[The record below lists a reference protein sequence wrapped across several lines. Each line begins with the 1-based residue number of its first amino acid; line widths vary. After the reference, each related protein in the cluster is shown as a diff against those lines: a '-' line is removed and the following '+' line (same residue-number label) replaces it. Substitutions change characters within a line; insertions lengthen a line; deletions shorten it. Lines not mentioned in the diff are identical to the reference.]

1 MFFKIKKTVLAI
13 FIYYV
18 LCGFANAAI
27 LNKIIVEN
35 NIRVNT
41 ETIILFSKVKI
52 GDELDQND
60 LNNILKDLYD
70 TDFFSDIEINF
81 ENSILT
87 LNVTENPI
95 IQNLVFKGIKSK
107 DFLKALKERILIKEK
122 NPFIENKVKNE
133 LEKIKNIL
141 QESGFYFSNVSLS
154 KKENDNNTI
163 DLIFD
168 INLGEKSYINKI
180 IFLGDKKFK
189 KRQLLNVIAS
199 EEDKFWKFISK
210 KRLLDNQ
217 RINLDKRLLESFYKN
232 RGYYDVKIVSDT
244 VQYQE
249 NQKFNLVFNIDS
261 GIKYYFGEFNINFPD
276 DYEEK
281 YFEKAI
287 RNLNEYSGEKYS
299 FKVIEKILEEIEKI
313 ASNNQFEFVDA
324 KIDEEIIE
332 NKININID
340 IEEDSIKTYVKK
352 INILGNNI
360 TIEDVVRNELI
371 IDEGDPLNNVLF
383 NKSVSNIKS
392 LNIFKSVKTEIKDTD
407 DNLRKEIDIIVEEKP
422 TGEVSVGAGVGT
434 SGTST
439 SFGVREN
446 NFLGQGIK
454 LNSNISLSEETLKG
468 MFSYTKPNFKNSDR
482 DLTLSVQSNETD
494 RLKDYGYKTNDTGF
508 SIGTRFEHLEDFFIS
523 PTFSTNYESIETS
536 STASSRLKKQSGD
549 YFDIEGKYI
558 LDYDKRDQRF
568 QPTDGFLSSFSQQLP
583 FNIEDNQTII
593 NSYEFTAYHEY
604 LEDLVASISLFG
616 MNANSFGDD
625 DVRISD
631 RLFMPSRKLRGF
643 EAGKVG
649 PIDNGDY
656 VGGNY
661 LTSLNVS
668 SNLPVFPSLE
678 TIDFNVFYDAA
689 NIWGVDYNSQIN
701 DSSALRSSTGLA
713 IDWYTPIGPLSFSFS
728 QALTKKSTD
737 KTESFRFNLGT
748 TF

>member
-1 MFFKIKKTVLAI
+1 MFFKIKKTFLAI

-18 LCGFANAAI
+18 LSSFANAAI

-52 GDELDQND
+52 GDELNQND
-60 LNNILKDLYD
+60 LNNILKDLYN

-107 DFLKALKERILIKEK
+107 DFLKALKERVSIKEK
-122 NPFIENKVKNE
+122 NPFIENKVKSE

-217 RINLDKRLLESFYKN
+217 RISLDKRLLESFYKN

-249 NQKFNLVFNIDS
+249 NKKFNLVFNIDS

-287 RNLNEYSGEKYS
+287 KNLNEYSGEKYS
-299 FKVIEKILEEIEKI
+299 FKVIEKMLEEIEKI

-324 KIDEEIIE
+324 KIDEEIKD
-332 NKININID
+332 NTINININ
-340 IEEDSIKTYVKK
+340 IAEDSIKTYVKK

-383 NKSVSNIKS
+383 NKSVNNIKS

-407 DNLRKEIDIIVEEKP
+407 ENLLKEIDIIVEEKP

-446 NFLGQGIK
+446 NFLGKGIK

-468 MFSYTKPNFKNSDR
+468 MFSYTKPNFNNSDR
-482 DLTLSVQSNETD
+482 DLTLSFQSNETD

-508 SIGTRFEHLEDFFIS
+508 SVGTRFEHLEDLFIS
-523 PTFSTNYESIETS
+523 PSFSTNYESIETS

-549 YFDIEGKYI
+549 YFDIEGKYF

-616 MNANSFGDD
+616 MNANSFGED

-661 LTSLNVS
+661 LTALNVS

-689 NIWGVDYNSQIN
+689 NIWGVDYDSQIN

-737 KTESFRFNLGT
+737 KTEGFRFNLGT

>member
-1 MFFKIKKTVLAI
+1 MFFKIKKTFLAI

-18 LCGFANAAI
+18 LSSFANSAI
-27 LNKIIVEN
+27 LNKIVVEN

-81 ENSILT
+81 KNSILT
-87 LNVTENPI
+87 LKVTENPI

-107 DFLKALKERILIKEK
+107 DFLKALKERVSIKEK
-122 NPFIENKVKNE
+122 NPFIENKVKSE

-189 KRQLLNVIAS
+189 KRKLLNVIAS
-199 EEDKFWKFISK
+199 EEDNFWKFISK

-217 RINLDKRLLESFYKN
+217 RISLDKRLLESFYKN
-232 RGYYDVKIVSDT
+232 RGYYNVKIASDT

-249 NQKFNLVFNIDS
+249 NKKFNLVFNIDS

-299 FKVIEKILEEIEKI
+299 FKVIEKMLEEIEKI

-324 KIDEEIIE
+324 KIDEEIKE
-332 NKININID
+332 NTINININ

-383 NKSVSNIKS
+383 NKSVNNVKS

-454 LNSNISLSEETLKG
+454 LNSNLSLSEETLKG

-549 YFDIEGKYI
+549 YFDVEGKYI

-568 QPTDGFLSSFSQQLP
+568 QPTDGFLSTFSQQLP

-661 LTSLNVS
+661 LTALNIS

-713 IDWYTPIGPLSFSFS
+713 IDWYTPVGPLSFSFS
-728 QALTKKSTD
+728 QPLTKKSTD

>member
-1 MFFKIKKTVLAI
+1 MFFKIKKTFLAI

-18 LCGFANAAI
+18 LSSFANSAI
-27 LNKIIVEN
+27 LNKIVVEN

-81 ENSILT
+81 KNSILT
-87 LNVTENPI
+87 LKVTENPI

-107 DFLKALKERILIKEK
+107 DFLKALKERVSIKEK
-122 NPFIENKVKNE
+122 NPFIENKVKSE

-189 KRQLLNVIAS
+189 KRKLLNVIAS

-217 RINLDKRLLESFYKN
+217 RISLDKRLLESFYKN
-232 RGYYDVKIVSDT
+232 RGYYNVKIASDT

-249 NQKFNLVFNIDS
+249 NKKFNLVFNIDS

-299 FKVIEKILEEIEKI
+299 FKVIEKMLEEIEKI

-324 KIDEEIIE
+324 KIDEEIKE
-332 NKININID
+332 NTINININ

-383 NKSVSNIKS
+383 NKSVNNVKS

-454 LNSNISLSEETLKG
+454 LNSNLSLSEETLKG

-549 YFDIEGKYI
+549 YFDVEGKYI

-568 QPTDGFLSSFSQQLP
+568 QPTDGFLSTFSQQLP

-661 LTSLNVS
+661 LTALNIS

-713 IDWYTPIGPLSFSFS
+713 IDWYTPVGPLSFSFS
-728 QALTKKSTD
+728 QPLTKKSTD

>member
-1 MFFKIKKTVLAI
+1 MFFKIKKTFLAI

-18 LCGFANAAI
+18 LSSFANSAI
-27 LNKIIVEN
+27 LNKIVVEN

-81 ENSILT
+81 KNSILT
-87 LNVTENPI
+87 LKVTENPI

-107 DFLKALKERILIKEK
+107 DFLKALKERVSIKEK
-122 NPFIENKVKNE
+122 NPFIENKVKSE

-189 KRQLLNVIAS
+189 KRKLLNVIAS

-217 RINLDKRLLESFYKN
+217 RISLDKRLLESFYKN
-232 RGYYDVKIVSDT
+232 RGYYNVKIASDT

-249 NQKFNLVFNIDS
+249 NKKFNLVFNIDS

-299 FKVIEKILEEIEKI
+299 FKVIEKMLEEIEKI

-324 KIDEEIIE
+324 KIDEEIKE
-332 NKININID
+332 NKINININ

-383 NKSVSNIKS
+383 NKSVNNVKS

-454 LNSNISLSEETLKG
+454 LNSNLSLSEETLKG

-549 YFDIEGKYI
+549 YFDVEGKYI

-568 QPTDGFLSSFSQQLP
+568 QPTDGFLSTFSQQLP

-661 LTSLNVS
+661 LTALNIS

-713 IDWYTPIGPLSFSFS
+713 IDWYTPVGPLSFSFS
-728 QALTKKSTD
+728 QPLTKKSTD

>member
-1 MFFKIKKTVLAI
+1 MFFKIKKTFLAI

-18 LCGFANAAI
+18 LSSFANSAI
-27 LNKIIVEN
+27 LNNIVVEN

-81 ENSILT
+81 KNSILT
-87 LNVTENPI
+87 LKVTENPI

-107 DFLKALKERILIKEK
+107 DFLKALKERVSIKEK
-122 NPFIENKVKNE
+122 NPFIENKAKSE

-189 KRQLLNVIAS
+189 KRKLLNVIAS

-217 RINLDKRLLESFYKN
+217 RISLDKRLLESFYKN
-232 RGYYDVKIVSDT
+232 RGYYNVKIASDT

-249 NQKFNLVFNIDS
+249 NKKFNLVFNIDS

-299 FKVIEKILEEIEKI
+299 FKVIEKMLEEIEKI

-324 KIDEEIIE
+324 KIDEEIKE
-332 NKININID
+332 NTINININ

-383 NKSVSNIKS
+383 NKSVNNVKS

-454 LNSNISLSEETLKG
+454 LNSNLSLSKETLKG
-468 MFSYTKPNFKNSDR
+468 IFSYTKPNFKNTDR

-549 YFDIEGKYI
+549 YFDVEGKYI

-568 QPTDGFLSSFSQQLP
+568 QPTDGFLSTFSQQLP

-661 LTSLNVS
+661 LTALNIS
-668 SNLPVFPSLE
+668 SNLPIFPSLE

-713 IDWYTPIGPLSFSFS
+713 IDWYTPVGPLSFSFS
-728 QALTKKSTD
+728 QPLTKKSTD

>member
-1 MFFKIKKTVLAI
+1 MFFKMKKTFLAI

-18 LCGFANAAI
+18 LYGFANGAT
-27 LNKIIVEN
+27 LNKIIIEN

-70 TDFFSDIEINF
+70 TDFFSDIELNF

-107 DFLKALKERILIKEK
+107 DFLKALKDRVSIKEK
-122 NPFIENKVKNE
+122 NPFIENKVKSE

-217 RINLDKRLLESFYKN
+217 RISLDKRLLESFYKN
-232 RGYYDVKIVSDT
+232 RGYYNVKIVSDT
-244 VQYQE
+244 VQYQD

-261 GIKYYFGEFNINFPD
+261 GIKYYFGEFDINFPD

-299 FKVIEKILEEIEKI
+299 FKVIEKMLKEIEKI
-313 ASNNQFEFVDA
+313 ASNNQFDFVDA
-324 KIDEEIIE
+324 KIDEEITE

-549 YFDIEGKYI
+549 YFDVEGKYI

-616 MNANSFGDD
+616 MNANSFGED

-713 IDWYTPIGPLSFSFS
+713 IDWFTPIGPLSFSFS

>member
-1 MFFKIKKTVLAI
+1 MFFKIKKTFLAI

-18 LCGFANAAI
+18 LSSFANSAI
-27 LNKIIVEN
+27 LNKIVVEN

-81 ENSILT
+81 KNSILT
-87 LNVTENPI
+87 LKVTENPI

-107 DFLKALKERILIKEK
+107 DFLKALKERVSIKEK
-122 NPFIENKVKNE
+122 NPFIENKVKSE

-189 KRQLLNVIAS
+189 KRKLLNVIAS

-217 RINLDKRLLESFYKN
+217 RISLDKRLLESFYKN
-232 RGYYDVKIVSDT
+232 RGYYNVKIASDT

-249 NQKFNLVFNIDS
+249 NKKFNLVFNIDS

-299 FKVIEKILEEIEKI
+299 FKVIEKMLEEIEKI

-324 KIDEEIIE
+324 KIDEEIKE
-332 NKININID
+332 NTINININ

-383 NKSVSNIKS
+383 NKSVNNVKS

-454 LNSNISLSEETLKG
+454 LNSNLSLSEETLKG
-468 MFSYTKPNFKNSDR
+468 IFSYTKPNYKNSDR

-549 YFDIEGKYI
+549 YFDVEGKYI

-568 QPTDGFLSSFSQQLP
+568 QPTDGFLSTFSQQLP

-661 LTSLNVS
+661 LTALNIS

-713 IDWYTPIGPLSFSFS
+713 IDWYTPVGPLSFSFS
-728 QALTKKSTD
+728 QPLTKKSTD

>member
-1 MFFKIKKTVLAI
+1 MFFKIKKTFLAI

-18 LCGFANAAI
+18 LCGFANGAI

-35 NIRVNT
+35 NVRVNT

-60 LNNILKDLYD
+60 LNDILKDLYD
-70 TDFFSDIEINF
+70 TDFFSDIEISF

-107 DFLKALKERILIKEK
+107 DFLKALKERVSIKEK
-122 NPFIENKVKNE
+122 NPFIENKVKSE

-324 KIDEEIIE
+324 KIDEKIIE

-616 MNANSFGDD
+616 MNASSFGED

-643 EAGKVG
+643 ESGKVG

-689 NIWGVDYNSQIN
+689 NIWGVDYDSQIN

>member
-1 MFFKIKKTVLAI
+1 MFFKIKKTFLAI

-18 LCGFANAAI
+18 LSSFANSAI
-27 LNKIIVEN
+27 LNKIVVEN

-81 ENSILT
+81 KNSILT
-87 LNVTENPI
+87 LKVTENPI

-107 DFLKALKERILIKEK
+107 DFLKALKERVSIKEK
-122 NPFIENKVKNE
+122 NPFIENKVKSE

-189 KRQLLNVIAS
+189 KRKLLNVIAS

-217 RINLDKRLLESFYKN
+217 RISLDKRLLESFYKN
-232 RGYYDVKIVSDT
+232 RGYYNVKIASDT

-249 NQKFNLVFNIDS
+249 NKKFNLVFNIDS

-299 FKVIEKILEEIEKI
+299 FKVIEKMLEEIEKI

-324 KIDEEIIE
+324 KIDEEIKE
-332 NKININID
+332 NIINININ

-383 NKSVSNIKS
+383 NKSVNNVKS

-454 LNSNISLSEETLKG
+454 LNSNLSLSEETLKG
-468 MFSYTKPNFKNSDR
+468 IFSYTKPNYKNSDR

-549 YFDIEGKYI
+549 YFDVEGKYI

-568 QPTDGFLSSFSQQLP
+568 QPTDGFLSTFSQQLP

-661 LTSLNVS
+661 LTALNIS

-713 IDWYTPIGPLSFSFS
+713 IDWYTPVGPLSFSFS
-728 QALTKKSTD
+728 QPLTKKSTD

>member
-1 MFFKIKKTVLAI
+1 MFFKIKKTFLAI

-18 LCGFANAAI
+18 LSSFANSAI
-27 LNKIIVEN
+27 LNKIVVEN

-81 ENSILT
+81 KNSILT
-87 LNVTENPI
+87 LKVTENPI

-107 DFLKALKERILIKEK
+107 DFLKALKERVSIKEK
-122 NPFIENKVKNE
+122 NPFIENKVKSE

-189 KRQLLNVIAS
+189 KRKLLNVIAS

-217 RINLDKRLLESFYKN
+217 RISLDKRLLESFYKN
-232 RGYYDVKIVSDT
+232 RGYYNVKIASDT

-249 NQKFNLVFNIDS
+249 NKKFNLVFNIDS

-299 FKVIEKILEEIEKI
+299 FKVIEKMLEEIEKI

-324 KIDEEIIE
+324 KIDEEIKE
-332 NKININID
+332 NKINININ

-383 NKSVSNIKS
+383 NKSVNNVKS

-454 LNSNISLSEETLKG
+454 LNSNLSLSEETLKG
-468 MFSYTKPNFKNSDR
+468 IFSYTKPNYKNSDR

-549 YFDIEGKYI
+549 YFDVEGKYI

-568 QPTDGFLSSFSQQLP
+568 QPTDGFLSTFSQQLP

-661 LTSLNVS
+661 LTALNIS

-713 IDWYTPIGPLSFSFS
+713 IDWYTPVGPLSFSFS
-728 QALTKKSTD
+728 QPLTKKSTD